1 MALTPVT
8 PVQQRVIDALIAK
21 GRVDRVP
28 ADLAKAKIFVR
39 QAQDVIT
46 DLPHLTKA
54 QNRYNLAYDACHD
67 VGEAVLAAHGYRT
80 LSGPGQ
86 HEAIGLLLC
95 AVIDKPPGDQDARR
109 FDQIAA
115 IPQPSAVRR
124 PSGERSGGGSCR
136 PNGGGASGR
145 CLGEGPTQGL
155 SCLSRRA
162 TSGRRD
168 RFLARIDEQGELVKR
183 RSIQR
188 QALDADRSVRCLH
201 V

>member
-21 GRVDRVP
+21 GRVARVP

-86 HEAIGLLLC
+86 HEAIGLFLC

-109 FDQIAA
+109 FDQLRRSRNRQRYDARPVSEAEAA
-115 IPQPSAVRR
+115 LAARTAVALL
-124 PSGERSGGGSCR
+124 
-136 PNGGGASGR
+136 GA
-145 CLGEGPTQGL
+145 
-155 SCLSRRA
+155 A
-162 TSGRRD
+162 
-168 RFLARIDEQGELVKR
+168 LARGLPK
-183 RSIQR
+183 
-188 QALDADRSVRCLH
+188 A
-201 V
+201 